1 MLEKEKK
8 QQNKVTFEAEENS
21 VYAFVKGEMVK
32 IECPPSGFGKQEITW
47 QNGKVTNYEVKC
59 SYKI

>member
-1 MLEKEKK
+1 MLEKKIK
-8 QQNKVTFEAEENS
+8 QVNFEAEENT
-21 VYAFVKGEMVK
+21 VYVFVKDNMIK
-32 IECPPSGFGKQEITW
+32 MECPPSGFGKQEITW